1 MIKRFLIFLFPSIY
15 KKLNN
20 KFERGI
26 FIENELKKLQSGYKI
41 LDAGCGSQQYKKY
54 CAHLDYFSQDIGEY
68 TISEKKEIGNNDDAY
83 NFGKIDYLGNIWD
96 IDVPNESFDAV
107 LCSEVFEHIPYP
119 IKTIK
124 EFERILKP
132 GGILILTA
140 PSNCLRHL
148 DPFFFT
154 TGFSDRWFE
163 KILPENGLEISL
175 IETVGDYYSFM
186 ATEVSRTIIN
196 SNPLSSILL
205 LPSFLYYFFKKPT
218 ELSKNTL
225 VTGYHLT
232 AKKKL

>member
-1 MIKRFLIFLFPSIY
+1 MIKKFLVFLFSPIY

-20 KFERGI
+20 KFERRI
-26 FIENELKKLQSGYKI
+26 FLEQELKKLQSGHKI
-41 LDAGCGSQQYKKY
+41 LDAGCGSQQYRKY
-54 CAHLDYFSQDIGEY
+54 CDHLDYSSQDIGEY
-68 TISEKKEIGNNDDAY
+68 TISEKKEIGNEDDSY
-83 NFGKIDYLGNIWD
+83 KFGKIDYLGNIWD
-96 IDVPNESFDAV
+96 IDVPNESFDAI

-119 IKTIK
+119 IKTVK

-140 PSNCLRHL
+140 PSNCLRHF

-163 KILPENGLEISL
+163 KIFPENGLEISL
-175 IETVGDYYSFM
+175 IDTVGDYYSFM
-186 ATEVSRTIIN
+186 ATEISRTMIS

-205 LPSFLYYFFKKPT
+205 LPSFIYYFFKKPT

-225 VTGYHLT
+225 VLGYHVI
-232 AKKKL
+232 AEKKL